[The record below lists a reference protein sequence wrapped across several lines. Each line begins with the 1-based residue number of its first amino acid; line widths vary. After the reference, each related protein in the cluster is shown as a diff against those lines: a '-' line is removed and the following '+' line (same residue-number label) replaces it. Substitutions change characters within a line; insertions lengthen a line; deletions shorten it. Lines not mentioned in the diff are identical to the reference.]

1 MAAFLLLSGA
11 ALAVGSP
18 SIAHIRRIPLRIGRN
33 LPSFRQEWS
42 KSPRD
47 WKNYVKYEDILNAD
61 PLREGQG
68 SAISQGKESD
78 LSDLD
83 RIGITSDD
91 KDSEW
96 AIRFDDAKGG
106 EVTMILM
113 HESHAPGYY
122 RVIETNR
129 AQLEVWLP
137 SFRRA
142 YKDLD
147 QTFNIVRQEVEWMH
161 KAKCL
166 RWSVFLD
173 GNFKGNIGLNVIDWK
188 NRVGY
193 LGYWLSNDAQGRG
206 IATKA
211 VNEVCRIGF
220 DVLGLE
226 HMDISA
232 RKQNAKSAAV
242 AKRLGFQKQNDIEDN
257 EPGIKF
263 PLDVYTL
270 SAEGAKQPA
279 EIARQEFFLVNAMG

>member
-1 MAAFLLLSGA
+1 MKKKRGGFGIPKRLRPMENKVPVQPAGFSGTQKGA

-113 HESHAPGYY
+113 HESHAPGY
-122 RVIETNR
+122 RTMNPV
-129 AQLEVWLP
+129 LP
-137 SFRRA
+137 
-142 YKDLD
+142 
-147 QTFNIVRQEVEWMH
+147 V
-161 KAKCL
+161 
-166 RWSVFLD
+166 
-173 GNFKGNIGLNVIDWK
+173 
-188 NRVGY
+188 
-193 LGYWLSNDAQGRG
+193 
-206 IATKA
+206 
-211 VNEVCRIGF
+211 
-220 DVLGLE
+220 
-226 HMDISA
+226 
-232 RKQNAKSAAV
+232 
-242 AKRLGFQKQNDIEDN
+242 
-257 EPGIKF
+257 
-263 PLDVYTL
+263 
-270 SAEGAKQPA
+270 
-279 EIARQEFFLVNAMG
+279 